1 MACENDNP
9 EWNPYSGYD
18 QTHRSMGE
26 CFNPNLSIFI
36 PFVYKNTNTKNF
48 IKNTFYDKKI
58 GLVYYIDLIKKQN
71 NKWCAFVYI
80 KWYNNEYTR
89 EIQNELIG
97 NDSKYVFNYTEE
109 NYWIFL
115 KNKNPKTKEEMINY
129 EEYVLQ
135 KKNIKLN
142 NEFLNKM
149 NYYSQIA
156 QQNINAINCENRQY
170 MYSTEFDLCWD
181 QYNFQYIPLINI
193 KKNH

>member
-1 MACENDNP
+1 MASDNNN
-9 EWNPYSGYD
+9 EWNPHSGYD
-18 QTHRSMGE
+18 PIRRSMGE

-36 PFVYKNTNTKNF
+36 PFVYKNANTKNF
-48 IKNTFYDKKI
+48 IKNTFYDKNI

-80 KWYNNEYTR
+80 KWYNNEYTQ

-97 NDSKYVFNYTEE
+97 NDSKYIFNYTEE

-129 EEYVLQ
+129 EEYILQ

-142 NEFLNKM
+142 NEYLKKM
-149 NYYSQIA
+149 NYYSEIA
-156 QQNINAINCENRQY
+156 QQNINAINCENRPY
-170 MYSTEFDLCWD
+170 MYSTEICLYWD
-181 QYNFQYIPLINI
+181 QYNLQYIPSIKI
-193 KKNH
+193 KKNY

>member
-1 MACENDNP
+1 MTCENDNP
-9 EWNPYSGYD
+9 ELNPYSGYD
-18 QTHRSMGE
+18 QIHRSMGE

-48 IKNTFYDKKI
+48 IKNTFYDKEI

-89 EIQNELIG
+89 DIQNELIG
-97 NDSKYVFNYTEE
+97 NDSKYVFNYTKE

-142 NEFLNKM
+142 NEYLNKM

-156 QQNINAINCENRQY
+156 QQNINVINCENRQY
-170 MYSTEFDLCWD
+170 MYSIVFDLCWD
-181 QYNFQYIPLINI
+181 QYNLQYIPLINI